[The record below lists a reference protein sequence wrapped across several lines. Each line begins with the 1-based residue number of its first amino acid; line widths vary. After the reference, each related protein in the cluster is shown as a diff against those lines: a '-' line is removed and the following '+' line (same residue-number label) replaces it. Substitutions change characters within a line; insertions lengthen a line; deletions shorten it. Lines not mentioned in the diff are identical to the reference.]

1 MGAPW
6 SVVLAPDLSSLF
18 PAKDSGPNDD
28 AAVEVEPEGACRF
41 SVSICNPF
49 DRVRCERRRGRSPP
63 ALVDRR
69 GSSVARPRERED
81 WEGERSGEGCDDD
94 KGDRECD
101 EEGEGERGPVSTSDC
116 SLAWMEEVS
125 LGAGELASSC
135 LVPRTPRMR
144 SRKGT
149 IALLGEAA
157 VAEVVAAARAD
168 EDEDD
173 DDDRGGRVGDDVIVV
188 GWSIVGVLSSSMRA
202 GDSLELVAV
211 AE

>member
-1 MGAPW
+1 MVPA
-6 SVVLAPDLSSLF
+6 ADLSSLF
-18 PAKDSGPNDD
+18 PATDSGPNDDD

-41 SVSICNPF
+41 SVSICSPF
-49 DRVRCERRRGRSPP
+49 DKVRCERRRGRS
-63 ALVDRR
+63 
-69 GSSVARPRERED
+69 RERED
-81 WEGERSGEGCDDD
+81 WEGERAGEGCDDG

-101 EEGEGERGPVSTSDC
+101 EEGEEGRDSVSTSDC
-116 SLAWMEEVS
+116 NLAWMEEVS

-149 IALLGEAA
+149 MALLGEAG

-188 GWSIVGVLSSSMRA
+188 CWSIVGVLSSSMRT